1 MYLAASTRS
10 QVVTAQHG
18 DHGFP
23 ICRIVCPDKRDKR
36 RQPNSS
42 ALSPFQKDVTT
53 RQPQPAHIQSSLS
66 GEDDGTVILQRRS
79 VACSGEG
86 GIKARSTE
94 RQRCSAVSLHAL
106 RWSACT
112 EMHRVVSSRIESS
125 IFSVRSASLFTVLSC
140 RLFRCIYTPHSGYQT
155 FVRL

>member
-10 QVVTAQHG
+10 QVATAQHD

-23 ICRIVCPDKRDKR
+23 KCRILCPDIRDKR
-36 RQPNSS
+36 CDNT
-42 ALSPFQKDVTT
+42 ATT
-53 RQPQPAHIQSSLS
+53 PAHLQSSLS
-66 GEDDGTVILQRRS
+66 GEDDEPVILQRRS

-86 GIKARSTE
+86 GIYARSTE
-94 RQRCSAVSLHAL
+94 RQQCSVVSLHAL
-106 RWSACT
+106 RCSTCT

-125 IFSVRSASLFTVLSC
+125 LFSVRSASLFTVLSC
-140 RLFRCIYTPHSGYQT
+140 SLFRCIYTPHSGYQT